1 MFPSTVKIN
10 GEVRNVRCFIT
21 DPVNHQHFIDVES
34 VIMDPPK
41 EPVRRELNDAIFAR
55 VRQFPD
61 NIVGATLEVTTGQ
74 YSYIWKPD
82 IGCSSD
88 SESINTSCS
97 EESIFEEGNPARK
110 RSFNNRILSI
120 VQKIDERVS
129 EFRAELDNQLR
140 ALLDDNERGRAWQD
154 RLNTVLTLLT
164 EEMDLH

>member
-1 MFPSTVKIN
+1 MFLSTVKIN
-10 GEVRNVRCFIT
+10 GEVRNVRCYTT

-41 EPVRRELNDAIFAR
+41 EPVRREINDSFFKP

-74 YSYIWKPD
+74 YTYIWKPD
-82 IGCSSD
+82 IACVCD
-88 SESINTSCS
+88 SESINTSS
-97 EESIFEEGNPARK
+97 SDESIFDDGNPARQ
-110 RSFNNRILSI
+110 RSFNKQILSI

-129 EFRAELDNQLR
+129 EFRAELGNQLR

>member
-41 EPVRRELNDAIFAR
+41 EPVRRELHDSIFTR
-55 VRQFPD
+55 D
-61 NIVGATLEVTTGQ
+61 LTTGQ

-82 IGCSSD
+82 LGCVSD

-110 RSFNNRILSI
+110 RSFNKRILSI

-129 EFRAELDNQLR
+129 EFRAGLGNQLR
-140 ALLDDNERGRAWQD
+140 ALLDDNERGRAWQV